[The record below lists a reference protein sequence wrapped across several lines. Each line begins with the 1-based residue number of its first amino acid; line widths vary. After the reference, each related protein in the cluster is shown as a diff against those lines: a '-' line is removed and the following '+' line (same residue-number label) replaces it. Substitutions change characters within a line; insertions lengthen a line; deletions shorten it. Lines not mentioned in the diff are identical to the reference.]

1 MFIINLMK
9 KNYVSQLQNDKK
21 HNTPSEQS
29 LKMDL
34 VKSGY
39 SEDIMDKIWK
49 WYNPAESKNSSIK

>member
-1 MFIINLMK
+1 MK

>member
-1 MFIINLMK
+1 MK

-21 HNTPSEQS
+21 QNTPSEQS
-29 LKMDL
+29 LKTDL

-49 WYNPAESKNSSIK
+49 WYNPAKSKTSSIK